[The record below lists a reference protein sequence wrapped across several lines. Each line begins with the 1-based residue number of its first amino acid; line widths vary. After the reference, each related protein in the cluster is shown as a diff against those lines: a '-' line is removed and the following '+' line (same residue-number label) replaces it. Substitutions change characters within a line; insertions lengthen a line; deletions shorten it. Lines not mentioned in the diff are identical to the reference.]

1 MEKNNKYAYLA
12 KNTMLFTISSFGSKI
27 LSFLLVPLYTAVLS
41 TEEYGTADLVTTTA
55 GLLIYVF
62 TLNIA
67 DAVLRFAIDRKNN
80 QEEILTYGIQILLK
94 GSCVFVFLLCVAW
107 KLSIIDWPA
116 YCYVFLFLN
125 FFIIN
130 FFIFLNFGAYRYK
143 PYYFFV
149 FFAFKTIIA
158 RSFYTIF
165 FIFH

>member
-80 QEEILTYGIQILLK
+80 QEENRL
-94 GSCVFVFLLCVAW
+94 
-107 KLSIIDWPA
+107 
-116 YCYVFLFLN
+116 
-125 FFIIN
+125 
-130 FFIFLNFGAYRYK
+130 
-143 PYYFFV
+143 
-149 FFAFKTIIA
+149 
-158 RSFYTIF
+158 
-165 FIFH
+165 